1 MVTLFAILDI
11 YCEFMLTLFMCIY
24 CEIMLIFFAITIKML
39 NKI

>member
-11 YCEFMLTLFMCIY
+11 YCESVLNLLMFIY
-24 CEIMLIFFAITIKML
+24 CEIMLIFAITNKML